1 MTDPQLPADHT
12 GANTG
17 GGHLDD
23 LEPDMVG
30 EGTAV
35 DENSTQLV
43 HTALA
48 LERVS

>member
-1 MTDPQLPADHT
+1 
-12 GANTG
+12 
-17 GGHLDD
+17 
-23 LEPDMVG
+23 MVG

-48 LERVS
+48 LERGNGQVLGLRSTTSFRSLGDFLPNFNI